1 MSTIAKN
8 SSSSRSTRLCVY
20 VVLKLRVKLRESLE
34 QDIVVIMAENKL
46 SAAET
51 FKKLD

>member
-1 MSTIAKN
+1 MPKTPAAADAHC
-8 SSSSRSTRLCVY
+8 CVC